1 LQPDPVLDPEQLPSE
16 VILGLEGRVY

>member
-1 LQPDPVLDPEQLPSE
+1 MQPDPVLDPEQLPSE